1 MNGSRADAREAI
13 ERIRADE
20 RFRNSA
26 RSTAKRPAAP
36 LDPIEASRRLANSL
50 ERIGTAI
57 ENARGDRS
65 IPGKRA
71 ESETRPA
78 ESLFPSSIQ
87 QQPFELP
94 DRYREMRAISRWQ
107 EGTGDQSG
115 RWLTEAELFYRQGT
129 FMADWE
135 DDCPYNG
142 LFKSY
147 FPTYNA
153 MSDRQLRGYFT
164 WRAAVRKGDVQE
176 TSLSFAY
183 VYLYELI
190 NGIGVDSPLDGFR
203 KIETFWQAYRDF
215 APELDRY
222 ASVWLQDYTVYHGLS
237 PELLATRKTILFD
250 RALIALRDAD
260 AAMAGDPRL
269 TANGSHLHE
278 AVAKTGDKS
287 ESPSGEGARGATL
300 NAAWDSP
307 SPAPRRRKRGEL
319 TIPLPP
325 DTAREE
331 RLFGA
336 IDALST
342 YRLSNSRLFKEHPDA
357 LRHVA
362 CAAYVRMS
370 EHHRKQRKNSLLES
384 WFGEKVTL
392 PYTMFGS
399 AVFFD
404 PTRHADATYEL
415 DEIHRYR
422 CERGLWTCERFH
434 GSRAR
439 SPKLGAAMRAVDR
452 SLRLTLDPE
461 HPLKDDEKTPKY
473 LQKFID
479 QEIEAWNAWSA
490 AHAPV
495 RIDIDLS
502 QLAGIRSAAAETREA
517 LLIDEEREDGET
529 AVEASRAA
537 AERITALATDGV
549 AETRNDGS
557 TATAQRVAANSDA
570 SVSAEPAASA
580 DVPAPAKGI
589 VYGDTPVSVKTAAP
603 ETPRVATAPTQQNV
617 MKRTFFEF
625 SDPLKRANLVTLP
638 DGAPDEAGEGPKNGG
653 RDERG
658 THSDPEPNAYP
669 TPGAPETPSL
679 LNPEQ
684 FAYLRALADGGTA
697 AASAA
702 ARASGTSEDLLVDT
716 INEALFD
723 QVGDTVIEYGP
734 DGNPQLIEDYRE
746 DVEGILNHE

>member
-1 MNGSRADAREAI
+1 MDENADGKLYRPEPIPHRPQRTGAARSSRTPMNGSRADAREAI
-13 ERIRADE
+13 ERIRTDE
-20 RFRNSA
+20 RFRSAA

-36 LDPIEASRRLANSL
+36 PDIVEASRRLANSL
-50 ERIGTAI
+50 ERISAAI
-57 ENARGDRS
+57 GNARENRS
-65 IPGKRA
+65 MAEKATDSAARA
-71 ESETRPA
+71 A
-78 ESLFPSSIQ
+78 GNLFSNNGGH

-107 EGTGDQSG
+107 EGASDKPG

-190 NGIGVDSPLDGFR
+190 NGIGVAGPLEGFH
-203 KIETFWQAYRDF
+203 KIETFWQAYRNF

-222 ASVWLQDYTVYHGLS
+222 ANVWLQDYAVYHGLDS
-237 PELLATRKTILFD
+237 KLLASRKTVVFD

-260 AAMAGDPRL
+260 AEMAGDAGL
-269 TANGSHLHE
+269 TAHGSHARRAAAE
-278 AVAKTGDKS
+278 TNRVS
-287 ESPSGEGARGATL
+287 EMPFGEGAQGATL
-300 NAAWDSP
+300 GATGNSP
-307 SPAPRRRKRGEL
+307 SPASRRRKRGEP

-331 RLFGA
+331 RLFAA

-362 CAAYVRMS
+362 CAVYVRMS

-384 WFGEKVTL
+384 WFGEEVTL

-399 AVFFD
+399 AVFFE
-404 PTRHADATYEL
+404 PARHPDTMYEL

-434 GSRAR
+434 GNRTR

-452 SLRLTLDPE
+452 GLRLVLDPK

-479 QEIEAWNAWSA
+479 QEIEAWSAWSA

-495 RIDIDLS
+495 HIDIDLS

-517 LLIDEEREDGET
+517 LLIDEEREDDEA
-529 AVEASRAA
+529 AVEVSPAK
-537 AERITALATDGV
+537 AERTAAQTTD
-549 AETRNDGS
+549 
-557 TATAQRVAANSDA
+557 
-570 SVSAEPAASA
+570 
-580 DVPAPAKGI
+580 
-589 VYGDTPVSVKTAAP
+589 GDTPSSAKAAVP
-603 ETPRVATAPTQQNV
+603 ETPHVAAAPAQQSV
-617 MKRTFFEF
+617 MKYTFSEF
-625 SDPLKRANLVTLP
+625 SDPLKRINLATLS
-638 DGAPDEAGEGPKNGG
+638 DGMPHEADGGSKDSRRNGRDARVDRETSACPTPSAPDASSPL
-653 RDERG
+653 
-658 THSDPEPNAYP
+658 S
-669 TPGAPETPSL
+669 PS
-679 LNPEQ
+679 Q
-684 FAYLRALADGGTA
+684 SAYLRALVSGNAA

-702 ARASGTSEDLLVDT
+702 SRAAGTSEDLLVDA

-734 DGNPQLIEDYRE
+734 DGTPQLIEDYRE